1 MPAGRYSLNDTFEDI
16 LKTFRGKMWAI
27 GLGLSIKK
35 KMKANKK
42 GNSNAPSVSDAMDM
56 KGVMKMLGGFTVLRM
71 TSMISM
77 VNITITKEEL
87 LKMNKK
93 LNKIR
98 KPKGMK

>member
-1 MPAGRYSLNDTFEDI
+1 
-16 LKTFRGKMWAI
+16 MWAI

-35 KMKANKK
+35 KMQANKK
-42 GNSNAPSVSDAMDM
+42 GNSNAPSVGDAMDM
-56 KGVMKMLGGFTVLRM
+56 KGVMKMLGGFTVLRI